1 MSRKILRV
9 LWIFLGAGVMRPAGA
24 QELERALSVEREVQR
39 LAGERVFW
47 PGWEPLS
54 IPLAVFTGEK
64 TYLFRHPSPPAG
76 FSGLEGVGS
85 NVFVTDG
92 RHPEVTSNSS
102 AEIGGTSTATLVAD
116 GPRASRSANE
126 LAAVALH
133 EAFHVYQRRRHPGWA
148 GNEGDVF
155 RYPTED
161 GRLLGLRRLESA
173 ALRRAL
179 GAADAAGTACWTRTA
194 LGFRRE
200 RFAGMDP
207 AFPAYERLTELNEG
221 LATYIQELA
230 RGKTTIEI
238 PAAELPSTEFRARI
252 YVIGP
257 ALAFLLDR
265 LRPGWQAALEA
276 DDKQFLDP
284 MLESAVSGETQK
296 GAAPCTLGADEVAEI
311 QRTAQADA
319 AAVAAM
325 RIERR
330 KTFDA
335 RPGWRVVIETAEGKP
350 LWPQGFD
357 PLNVE
362 LIEGGVLH
370 TRFLK
375 LGNDAGELQAID
387 EAGVD
392 VEALTEA
399 AGAHPLFNGVR
410 RVVATGFAKPEIRT
424 EGEQVTIS
432 APGFKAQFKKA
443 SVQVTGMEALVRL
456 GPPR

>member
-1 MSRKILRV
+1 MNRKL
-9 LWIFLGAGVMRPAGA
+9 FLALLIVGGVTAALPAGA
-24 QELERALSVEREVQR
+24 QEMERAIAVEREVER
-39 LAGERVFW
+39 LAKERVLW

-76 FSGLEGVGS
+76 FSRLEGAGP
-85 NVFVTDG
+85 NVFVMDG
-92 RHPEVTSNSS
+92 RHPEVTSNTS

-133 EAFHVYQRRRHPGWA
+133 EAFHVHQRSRHRGWQ

-155 RYPTED
+155 HYPTGD

-179 GAADAAGTACWTRTA
+179 GASDAAGAACWTWTA
-194 LGFRRE
+194 LGYRRE

-207 AFPAYERLTELNEG
+207 AFPTYERLTELNEG
-221 LATYIQELA
+221 LAAYIQELA
-230 RGKTTIEI
+230 RGRTTIEI
-238 PAAELPSTEFRARI
+238 PVAEFPSTEFRARI

-276 DDKQFLDP
+276 DDKQFLDL
-284 MLESAVSGETQK
+284 MLESAVSGEPQK
-296 GAAPCTLGADEVAEI
+296 GAAPCALGAEETAEI

-319 AAVAAM
+319 AAVITA
-325 RIERR
+325 RGERR
-330 KTFDA
+330 KAFDA
-335 RPGWRVVIETAEGKP
+335 RSGWRVVIEAADGKP

-362 LIEGGVLH
+362 SIEGGVLH

-375 LGNDAGELQAID
+375 LGNDSGELQAID

-392 VEALTEA
+392 VEAFTEA

-410 RVVATGFAKPEIRT
+410 RVAVAGFAKPEIRT

-443 SVQVTGMEALVRL
+443 SVQVNGTEALVRL
-456 GPPR
+456 EPPR

>member
-1 MSRKILRV
+1 MQRKLFTV
-9 LWIFLGAGVMRPAGA
+9 LLIALAASTAGA
-24 QELERALSVEREVQR
+24 QERERALAVEREVER
-39 LAGERVFW
+39 LAAARVFW

-64 TYLFRHPSPPAG
+64 TYLFRHPSPPEG
-76 FSGLEGVGS
+76 FSLLGGRWS
-85 NVFVTDG
+85 NVFVMEG
-92 RHPEVTSNSS
+92 RHPEVTSNTS
-102 AEIGGTSTATLVAD
+102 ADIGGLVTATLMAD
-116 GPRASRSANE
+116 GPRVALSANE

-133 EAFHVYQRRRHPGWA
+133 EAFHVHQRSRHRGWA

-155 RYPTED
+155 RYPAED

-179 GAADAAGTACWTRTA
+179 GAADNAGTVCWTRTA
-194 LGFRRE
+194 LGYRRE

-207 AFPAYERLTELNEG
+207 AFPTYERLTELNEG

-238 PAAELPSTEFRARI
+238 PAAEFPPTEFRARI

-265 LRPGWQAALEA
+265 LRPGWQATLEA
-276 DDKQFLDP
+276 DDQQFLDQ
-284 MLESAVSGETQK
+284 MLESAVAGESPK
-296 GAAPCTLGADEVAEI
+296 GAAPCALGADEVAEI

-319 AAVAAM
+319 AAVATA
-325 RIERR
+325 RVARR
-330 KTFDA
+330 KAFDA
-335 RPGWRVVIETAEGKP
+335 RSGWRVVVQAAEGKP

-362 LIEGGVLH
+362 RVEGGVLH

-375 LGNDAGELQAID
+375 LGNDAGDLQVID

-392 VEALTEA
+392 VEALTEG

-424 EGEQVTIS
+424 EGEQVVIS
-432 APGFKAQFKKA
+432 TPGFKAQFKKA
-443 SVQVTGMEALVRL
+443 NVQVNGSEVLVRQ
-456 GPPR
+456 

>member
-1 MSRKILRV
+1 MSRKLFLV
-9 LWIFLGAGVMRPAGA
+9 LLIAVGASSTRPAGA
-24 QELERALSVEREVQR
+24 QETERAIAVEREVQR

-76 FSGLEGVGS
+76 FSRLEGAGA
-85 NVFVTDG
+85 NVFVMDG
-92 RHPEVTSNSS
+92 RHPEVTSNTSVD
-102 AEIGGTSTATLVAD
+102 IGGTATATLIAD
-116 GPRASRSANE
+116 GPRDRSANE

-133 EAFHVYQRRRHPGWA
+133 EAFHVYQRSRHPGWA
-148 GNEGDVF
+148 GNEADIF
-155 RYPTED
+155 RYPTD
-161 GRLLGLRRLESA
+161 NARLLGLRRLESA

-179 GAADAAGTACWTRTA
+179 GAADTKGAACWTRTA

-207 AFPAYERLTELNEG
+207 AFPTYERLTELNEG
-221 LATYIQELA
+221 LATYIQNLA
-230 RGKTTIEI
+230 RGRTTIEI
-238 PAAELPSTEFRARI
+238 PAAGFPAAEFRARI
-252 YVIGP
+252 YAVGP

-265 LRPGWQAALEA
+265 LRPGWQAALET
-276 DDKQFLDP
+276 DDKQVLDQ
-284 MLESAVSGETQK
+284 MLEAAVSGEPPK
-296 GAAPCTLGADEVAEI
+296 GAAPCALGADEVAEI

-319 AAVAAM
+319 AAVITA
-325 RIERR
+325 RGERR
-330 KTFDA
+330 KAFDA
-335 RPGWRVVIETAEGKP
+335 RPGWRVVIQAAEGQP

-357 PLNVE
+357 PMNVE
-362 LIEGGVLH
+362 SVEGGVLH
-370 TRFLK
+370 TRLLK

-392 VEALTEA
+392 VEALTEG

-424 EGEQVTIS
+424 EGEQVIVST
-432 APGFKAQFKKA
+432 PGFKAQFKKA
-443 SVQVTGMEALVRL
+443 SVQVNGSEVLVRL
-456 GPPR
+456 EPPR